1 MPAPRKSADQK
12 IVDQEPT
19 LLAVAITKLRASTAC
34 AAMAVVVSTMV
45 LAALPSTPALAKDA
59 TFVVDD
65 PKHRDRVSFTSD
77 APIELI
83 EGKTDA
89 IKGTV
94 TMDDTFDL
102 KKPAKVHFEVNLAT
116 IDTGIALRNEHMR
129 NKFLQTDKYPKA
141 VFDLTSYASS
151 ADHLKETETATINAK
166 GKLTL
171 HGKTVERD
179 IPVKV
184 TFFDKCKGELQN
196 GKSCQILEIKAT
208 FKVPFKDHDIERPE
222 IVFQKLADTVV
233 VTISASAR
241 RAL

>member
-1 MPAPRKSADQK
+1 MSESRKIAESK
-12 IVDQEPT
+12 IVNRKPSVSKLTVQKFVCSRSALLVSLIAT
-19 LLAVAITKLRASTAC
+19 LFTAS
-34 AAMAVVVSTMV
+34 AAM
-45 LAALPSTPALAKDA
+45 AKDA

-94 TMDDTFDL
+94 TLDDSFDL
-102 KKPAKVHFEVNLAT
+102 KKPAKVHFEVDLAT

-129 NKFLQTDKYPKA
+129 TKFLQTDKYPKA
-141 VFDLTSYASS
+141 VFDLTTYASS
-151 ADHLKETETATINAK
+151 VDHLKETETATINAK

-171 HGKTVERD
+171 HGKTVVRD

-184 TFFDKCKGELQN
+184 TYFDKCKGELKN
-196 GKSCQILEIKAT
+196 GKACQILEIKAT

-233 VTISASAR
+233 VTISAAAR
-241 RAL
+241 RAI

>member
-1 MPAPRKSADQK
+1 MPAHSRFASVGPSFDSRSGVIIAS
-12 IVDQEPT
+12 
-19 LLAVAITKLRASTAC
+19 LLSILASTG
-34 AAMAVVVSTMV
+34 
-45 LAALPSTPALAKDA
+45 ALAKDA

-65 PKHRDRVSFTSD
+65 PKHRDLVSFTSD

-89 IKGTV
+89 VKGSV
-94 TMDDTFDL
+94 TLDDSFDL
-102 KKPAKVHFEVNLAT
+102 KKPAKVHFEVDLAK

-129 NKFLQTDKYPKA
+129 DKFLQTSKYPKA
-141 VFDLTSYASS
+141 VFDLTTYTSS

-166 GKLTL
+166 GNLSL
-171 HGKTVERD
+171 HGKTVVRD

-184 TFFDKCKGELQN
+184 TYFDKCKGELTN
-196 GKSCQILEIKAT
+196 GKSCQVLEVKTT
-208 FKVPFKDHDIERPE
+208 FKVPFKDFAIERPE

-233 VTISASAR
+233 VTVTATAR